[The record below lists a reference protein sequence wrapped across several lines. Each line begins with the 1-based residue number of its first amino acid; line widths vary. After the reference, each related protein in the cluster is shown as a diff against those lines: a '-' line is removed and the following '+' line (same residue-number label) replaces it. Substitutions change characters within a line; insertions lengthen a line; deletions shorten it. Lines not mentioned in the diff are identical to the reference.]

1 MYISALYY
9 VTKSCLFSSV
19 FVQATPLPHGL
30 DKIPDVQGYLVINS
44 DGAVLAV
51 SVNYAGNS
59 DDFPGHFFTE
69 GSSVTNA

>member
-1 MYISALYY
+1 MIYISAVCY

-51 SVNYAGNS
+51 SVMLETLMI
-59 DDFPGHFFTE
+59 FQVTFFTK
-69 GSSVTNA
+69 GSLVTNF